1 MDRTRLSLFFA
12 AAAAICANMQAE
24 PESST
29 AAPASPADLSS
40 LARPQT
46 FTYELRNV
54 YLTQNIDSMSAGG
67 TSSILVGEDFMTQR
81 KTTLAEGA
89 SMKASSLDTSSSSVE
104 DVRRTDKHFGIEGK
118 AELSGGLK
126 WGVMP
131 SVSLSGSVAVGGGYG
146 RTSTHTE
153 MRREGHEDETR
164 IESAINLT
172 DGREQSESQRIKRER
187 ELIEGFTLGKY
198 HLRFTVGLKN
208 RNPNDT
214 LVVRGNDMRAYLSGP
229 GLPGEIPVPYRERE
243 EIRLGYGE
251 TLCVFDYVI
260 TDRKQFESLLRL
272 GNQGELQLLG
282 LKVSGADFPVFSSE
296 TGNNILDEQA
306 KWERNHPSTLVSIG
320 FGDLAGLSPWRVSR
334 KHTKETGRRGT
345 PVTVREALLA
355 VGGVAETQSETLPED
370 VFTFS
375 DKGHLATVVD
385 RPLLDRDDNGNYRMF
400 AVLLTK
406 EKGKAEPH
414 LPLPE
419 VMNRNIKD
427 YSEISLFDFTLDEFA
442 QNAVLLP
449 AYFAEVKREIEG
461 WLGESGEKEA
471 LQYLKDAL
479 AKRQRED
486 DDRDLPK
493 DRGSI
498 TASDVERFKLRAEAG
513 VTNMQYKLAR
523 CLLDG
528 WGVESNH
535 VDAIK
540 WFRKAAE
547 QGHAEAQNVLG
558 NCYYSGVGVTQD
570 YAEAVKWYRK
580 AAEQGLASAQNHLG
594 LRYANGEGVAQDYA
608 EAVKWYRKAAEL
620 GDDWAQWKMGE
631 CYKYGRGV
639 AKDNYEAVKWYR
651 KAANQGNE
659 FGQISLAKCYYY
671 GHGVTKN
678 LDEAKSLLLKA
689 IAQGSNDAK
698 TYMRNWFGE

>member
-1 MDRTRLSLFFA
+1 
-12 AAAAICANMQAE
+12 
-24 PESST
+24 
-29 AAPASPADLSS
+29 
-40 LARPQT
+40 
-46 FTYELRNV
+46 V